1 MADESFIQTLPGET
15 TLQTICDRFVYK
27 VIRRK
32 GDPRFRWATIH
43 HPVTANGKTYRVRIV
58 VTLMDG

>member
-1 MADESFIQTLPGET
+1 MSDETYVQTLPGDT
-15 TLQTICDRFVYK
+15 TLQTIAERFVYK

-43 HPVTANGKTYRVRIV
+43 HPVSYGGKMYRVRIV
-58 VTLMDG
+58 VTLMDC